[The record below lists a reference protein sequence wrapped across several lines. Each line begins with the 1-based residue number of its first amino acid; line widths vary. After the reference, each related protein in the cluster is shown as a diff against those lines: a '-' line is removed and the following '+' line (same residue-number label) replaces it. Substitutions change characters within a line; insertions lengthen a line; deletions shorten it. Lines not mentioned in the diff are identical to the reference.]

1 MNHVNE
7 KNQKQNELIADSL
20 SMLCNIYSTV
30 PGENKAAEPNV
41 KKLLDFLTD
50 YLSKNGK
57 RKIETTHT
65 IKDNESSASLTYY
78 IGDILVNSRISMDY
92 FIEGVHKINI
102 KADFLKNNGNL
113 QNVEFKY
120 NSEKQ

>member
-7 KNQKQNELIADSL
+7 KNQKQNELIADYL

-41 KKLLDFLTD
+41 KKLIDFLTD

-78 IGDILVNSRISMDY
+78 IDDILVNSRISMDY

-102 KADFLKNNGNL
+102 NADFLKNNGNL
-113 QNVEFKY
+113 QKVEFKY
-120 NSEKQ
+120 NNEK

>member
-1 MNHVNE
+1 MNLANE
-7 KNQKQNELIADSL
+7 KFQNQDKLIADSL
-20 SMLCNIYSTV
+20 FMLCNIYSTA

-41 KKLLDFLTD
+41 KKLIDFLTD
-50 YLSKNGK
+50 YLSKNRK
-57 RKIETTHT
+57 RKIETTYT

>member
-78 IGDILVNSRISMDY
+78 IDDILVNSRISMDY

-102 KADFLKNNGNL
+102 NADFLKNNGNL
-113 QNVEFKY
+113 QKVEFKY
-120 NSEKQ
+120 NNEK